1 LNITL
6 IKLKSEIIW
15 WLFSIL
21 FTIIILF
28 PIYYFKIP
36 YDFYL
41 SNFFFILG
49 FCIGMRWLF
58 LWHLTP
64 YARFQILKI
73 ALVFIMLP
81 TFFYGI
87 YAFSDFKNFLDEVG
101 IQEILN
107 DIPEREQI
115 SMAIYIRSQMIFFA
129 ISCLI
134 GIILIPFKLIWNIWK
149 QHNIGEV

>member
-1 LNITL
+1 MNSTL
-6 IKLKSEIIW
+6 VKLRSEGIW
-15 WLFSIL
+15 WFFSIL
-21 FTIIILF
+21 LSIIILF

-41 SNFFFILG
+41 SNLLFIIGFFIGL
-49 FCIGMRWLF
+49 RWLF
-58 LWHLTP
+58 FWHLTP
-64 YARFQILKI
+64 YARIQILKI
-73 ALVFIMLP
+73 ALIFLMIP
-81 TFFYGI
+81 IFFYGI

-115 SMAIYIRSQMIFFA
+115 SMAIYIRSQMVFFS

-134 GIILIPFKLIWNIWK
+134 GILLIPFKLIWNIWK
-149 QHNIGEV
+149 QHNRGKV